1 MLIVVLLNWTNMKK
15 EQFSKNTIQ
24 KENIS
29 EIVQTKTYF
38 PLLCKLFSKTED
50 SIDHRL
56 FFREPKKV
64 WLNEIENLKVS
75 NKDKYCGLVCLA
87 FYRNKLCSKEITENY
102 KLFKECLLLCGVS
115 ECTSPTTILNNLEL
129 VKGLF
134 VKKIGETYH
143 FYHDFVMEVTT
154 FVFGTDF
161 P

>member
-1 MLIVVLLNWTNMKK
+1 MKK

-64 WLNEIENLKVS
+64 LLNEIENLKVS

-87 FYRNKLCSKEITENY
+87 FYRNKR
-102 KLFKECLLLCGVS
+102 KLQV
-115 ECTSPTTILNNLEL
+115 I
-129 VKGLF
+129 
-134 VKKIGETYH
+134 
-143 FYHDFVMEVTT
+143 
-154 FVFGTDF
+154 
-161 P
+161 